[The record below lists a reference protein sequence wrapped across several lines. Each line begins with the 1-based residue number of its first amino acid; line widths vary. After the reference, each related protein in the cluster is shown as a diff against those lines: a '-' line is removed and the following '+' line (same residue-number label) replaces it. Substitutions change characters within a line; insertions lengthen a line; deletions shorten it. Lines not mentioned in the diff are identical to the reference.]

1 MVNRMSPNPR
11 ALSANLVRVVAR
23 RRLAG
28 VLTGMMCATIVAG
41 AATVSAQQPPSV
53 TAPASSMSAAD
64 AAVGSQAPAVS
75 SSPAPTPAGSGQP
88 GIVAPP
94 ADRVPAVHH
103 APVSTGEAHRPLRIR
118 AEIDNPHLVRRAW
131 VAWRPAGSSVIETI
145 PFQRASDGPY
155 VAVIPG
161 DRVADPWLEYCI
173 EFESVDGRTFSA
185 FASRQAMFRVAVPGN
200 LQDLR
205 ERAMATRVS
214 GRRSVVDASGEFVY
228 FGKTDAMVLDPA
240 TNRLVSEGIAD
251 RYWRTEAG
259 YTYRPLGVVSEFSI
273 RAGVVRGQ
281 SVVPDETDKS
291 KFEVGLN
298 YASPK
303 VRLRAAD
310 DVFVDAE
317 LLTSVTEVGFSL
329 GGGGALLIGDPY
341 GTRMTFGFE
350 TVETF
355 GTRFYTRMDISAN
368 DRFTVAPI
376 IEVTDMP
383 HADRYG
389 VRLLTEVQL
398 DAGQG
403 FRLGLRGGYQART
416 YTSGGASVGTS
427 VSYAF

>member
-1 MVNRMSPNPR
+1 MVNPMSPNLR
-11 ALSANLVRVVAR
+11 ALSAKPVRVAAQR
-23 RRLAG
+23 RRASL
-28 VLTGMMCATIVAG
+28 LTGVVCATVAVG
-41 AATVSAQQPPSV
+41 AATASAQQPPSV
-53 TAPASSMSAAD
+53 AAPASSPSAGD
-64 AAVGSQAPAVS
+64 APVAHQAPVVTS
-75 SSPAPTPAGSGQP
+75 GPAPTSGGSGQP
-88 GIVAPP
+88 GTVTAL
-94 ADRVPAVHH
+94 AGTVPVVHH

-131 VAWRPAGSSVIETI
+131 VVWRPAGSQATETI
-145 PFQRASDGPY
+145 LFQRASDGPY

-185 FASRQAMFRVAVPGN
+185 FASRKAMFRVAVPGN

-205 ERAMATRVS
+205 ERAMAERVS
-214 GRRSVVDASGEFVY
+214 GRRSVVEASGEFVY
-228 FGKTDAMVLDPA
+228 FGKTDAVVLDPA

-259 YTYRPLGVVSEFSI
+259 YTYRPLRVVSEFSI

-281 SVVPDETDKS
+281 SVVPDETDES
-291 KFEVGLN
+291 SFDVGLN

-303 VRLRAAD
+303 VRFRAAD
-310 DVFVDAE
+310 YVFLDAA

-329 GGGGALLIGDPY
+329 GGGGALLIGDPF

-350 TVETF
+350 SVETF

-368 DRFTVAPI
+368 DRYTVAPI

-389 VRLLTEVQL
+389 VRLLTEVQM

-403 FRLGLRGGYQART
+403 FRFGLRGGYQART

-427 VSYAF
+427 MSYAF